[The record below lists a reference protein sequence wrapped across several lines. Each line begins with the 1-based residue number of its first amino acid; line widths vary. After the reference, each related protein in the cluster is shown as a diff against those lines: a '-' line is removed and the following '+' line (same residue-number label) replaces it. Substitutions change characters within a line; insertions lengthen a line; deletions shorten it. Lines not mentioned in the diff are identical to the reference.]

1 MRTTINIDTGLLMQA
16 KLRAKE
22 SNITL
27 SSVIEHA
34 LRVSFADRVTLAKKR
49 VSSMPTSGSGGLQPG
64 VDLDNNSSLLERM
77 TE

>member
-1 MRTTINIDTGLLMQA
+1 MQA

-22 SNITL
+22 SNQTL